1 MPASTRAGRF
11 SAGSPT
17 QIGRRFLAEELEIV
31 LSDVTIRSG
40 NDYGSLVLVPLD
52 DRPLAESKK
61 ILVQAGTVARPAGWI
76 ARERS
81 VEAGGKLHDGFQI
94 MRKGGDPVLVE
105 NTDAR
110 IEIANPSLRKATA
123 LDINGL
129 SMYLE
134 VAVQRRGGKLHVT
147 LPPNALYTILSDE

>member
-1 MPASTRAGRF
+1 
-11 SAGSPT
+11 
-17 QIGRRFLAEELEIV
+17 
-31 LSDVTIRSG
+31 
-40 NDYGSLVLVPLD
+40 
-52 DRPLAESKK
+52 
-61 ILVQAGTVARPAGWI
+61 VQAGTVARPAGWI

-94 MRKGGDPVLVE
+94 LRKGSEPVLIE

-129 SMYLE
+129 PIDVD
-134 VAVQRRGGKLHVT
+134 VAAERRGDRLHLT
-147 LPPNALYTILSDE
+147 LPPNALYTIVSAE